1 MRIKGFFHLLAQSLC
16 RLRLFATPQ
25 TAACQ
30 VSLSFTIS
38 QNLLKLISIESLV
51 SPNCLILC
59 RPLLLSSIFPSTRV
73 CSDEVVLSI
82 KWPKYRNLSFGITS
96 SSFNISQ
103 FNSDFVCLM
112 RTPVTLVGAPFQCRV
127 QSYHRRV
134 VLLAILVL
142 KKRLHAKR
150 DFICIF
156 LNFQSFLLSSPIMVL
171 TFRSLDQT
179 IVQMLSLVEG
189 PQGSYFESSFHL
201 E

>member
-38 QNLLKLISIESLV
+38 QNLLRLISIESLV

-103 FNSDFVCLM
+103 FNSDFVGLI

-142 KKRLHAKR
+142 KKKVTCKKGFYLYLPQLSVFPPQFTHHGPYFQVTGPDCCLDAFFGRGS
-150 DFICIF
+150 IGF
-156 LNFQSFLLSSPIMVL
+156 LF
-171 TFRSLDQT
+171 
-179 IVQMLSLVEG
+179 
-189 PQGSYFESSFHL
+189 
-201 E
+201 